1 MTDRRKVNTNSG
13 LLAPPIR
20 IAVFLTLLFILVVSD
35 GYAKD
40 YGNYDPA
47 LILTETETSSGR
59 KHGINTVYLDR
70 ILNDLAFHAQNYP
83 PQFDSPQ
90 DQQRAVWDIKT
101 LSGMLNIL
109 VDGPYPSPDILLRAG
124 LLNSIGYNLDI
135 PGSGERTRTCFKKL
149 FATVPSHPQGNYLY
163 GTFLAGAGKPRDA
176 IPYLEKA
183 LRAGTVDAAYSL
195 GMVYLSILEQ
205 KKALEYLEIYHQHRP
220 SDKHVVKII
229 EAIRSGNIKIDI
241 GRSAR

>member
-83 PQFDSPQ
+83 PQFDSPPGPTAGGLGHQ
-90 DQQRAVWDIKT
+90 DPVGNAQHSCGWTI
-101 LSGMLNIL
+101 SEPG
-109 VDGPYPSPDILLRAG
+109 YP
-124 LLNSIGYNLDI
+124 
-135 PGSGERTRTCFKKL
+135 F
-149 FATVPSHPQGNYLY
+149 
-163 GTFLAGAGKPRDA
+163 
-176 IPYLEKA
+176 
-183 LRAGTVDAAYSL
+183 
-195 GMVYLSILEQ
+195 
-205 KKALEYLEIYHQHRP
+205 
-220 SDKHVVKII
+220 
-229 EAIRSGNIKIDI
+229 
-241 GRSAR
+241 